1 MFKNYLFNC
10 NKLNENKIIVNLVYG
25 TYHKT
30 NFIITSDKLFLPYEP

>member
-25 TYHKT
+25 TYHKELDFY
-30 NFIITSDKLFLPYEP
+30 NQKLIL